1 MWQNLVN
8 QTCQLG
14 KKKKR
19 NITTKIN
26 TCFKSEKKVANTISK
41 VLQGKRQ
48 ILQLQNITQ
57 NMTCSVVYINFLY
70 VLTLYCMA
78 VEPHDKAAKA
88 FPFPQRGNKYSSPNE
103 IGWMNEILTDTSSVS
118 SHQHTQAHSDR
129 SNPIVPYSLASEP
142 FSLFSLSADF
152 LHGCST
158 QTQ

>member
-26 TCFKSEKKVANTISK
+26 TCFKSEKKVAYTISK

-57 NMTCSVVYINFLY
+57 NMTCRVVYIHFLY

-78 VEPHDKAAKA
+78 VEPHDKAAKH
-88 FPFPQRGNKYSSPNE
+88 F
-103 IGWMNEILTDTSSVS
+103 
-118 SHQHTQAHSDR
+118 H
-129 SNPIVPYSLASEP
+129 
-142 FSLFSLSADF
+142 F
-152 LHGCST
+152 LKEGINIPL
-158 QTQ
+158 QMK

>member
-1 MWQNLVN
+1 MTKSS

-26 TCFKSEKKVANTISK
+26 TCFKSEKQVAYTISK

-57 NMTCSVVYINFLY
+57 NDMQCSIYTFFVCFNTILY
-70 VLTLYCMA
+70 GSGT
-78 VEPHDKAAKA
+78 PWQSSQA

-118 SHQHTQAHSDR
+118 SHQHAQAHSDR
-129 SNPIVPYSLASEP
+129 SDPIVPYSLASEP

-152 LHGCST
+152 LHGCCT